1 MSDQSIGD
9 RVRALVA
16 KELIVDPNKVVDTAH
31 LMNDLGADSLEDVA
45 VIVAVEGAF
54 GIEISDDEMSTIETV
69 GDLVKMVEGKVKP

>member
-16 KELIVDPNKVVDTAH
+16 KELGVDLEKVVDGAH
-31 LMNDLGADSLEDVA
+31 LMKDLGADSLDDVS
-45 VIVAVEGAF
+45 VIVECEHEFRV
-54 GIEISDDEMSTIETV
+54 EISDDEMNTIETV

>member
-16 KELIVDPNKVVDTAH
+16 KELIVDPNKVVDRSH

-45 VIVAVEGAF
+45 VIVAVEGEF
-54 GIEISDDEMSTIETV
+54 GIEIDDDEMNTVETV